1 MSSMQTLVLDVFFSK
16 ALLGKFGLTQASP
29 GMLSFKINAFS
40 FQLALEF
47 MFLYNWI
54 GWNFSLS
61 WSLILVSGFSL

>member
-1 MSSMQTLVLDVFFSK
+1 MLNTKCLLMSSMQTLVLDVFLSK

-47 MFLYNWI
+47 MFLYN
-54 GWNFSLS
+54 
-61 WSLILVSGFSL
+61 

>member
-54 GWNFSLS
+54 G
-61 WSLILVSGFSL
+61 

>member
-1 MSSMQTLVLDVFFSK
+1 MLNTKCLFMSSMQTLDVFFSK

-47 MFLYNWI
+47 MFLYN
-54 GWNFSLS
+54 
-61 WSLILVSGFSL
+61 

>member
-54 GWNFSLS
+54 DWNFSLS